1 LASVYALTEDD
12 FTNTGTVLS
21 APTQFEN
28 NAVNNNGT
36 VLVQPKGLTVE
47 KVADVSGVSTPI
59 RAGDLIGYTITLD
72 NIGLLG
78 LTGVALDDSIIP
90 AANLVL
96 SAGDTNNDSVLD
108 ADEVWVYTATYAVT
122 QNDID
127 SFGAGDGV
135 IDNVVT
141 VTTNELGPLTDNA
154 DVSITQAP
162 ELVVTKVVDKPTVA
176 DPTTLSYT
184 IEVEN
189 TGNQSLTNIVLADT
203 LPDGSTGTLVGPVAD
218 TGTVGVLDVNEIWTY
233 KISYAVSQ
241 AEIDSGNPLVNEVSV
256 TSTETGNAAVTDNAT
271 STITKAPAL
280 LVSKLVDITSINSP
294 ATLNYSIAIEN
305 TGNVTLNNV
314 APIDVMPDGSAG
326 VLAGPVADV
335 GTPGALDVGET
346 WEYTASYNASQIDI
360 DAGGVLENT
369 INVTADETGDAI
381 GSASAETSITSEPS
395 LLVNKSVDVASMSA
409 PGILNYS
416 ITVEN
421 NGNVSLTDVEVVD
434 TLPDGSA
441 AALIGPLTDS
451 GTAGALDVGESW
463 EFTTTYTVSQLE
475 IDVGDVLINTVDVT
489 SNETGAVIVS
499 DAAQT
504 TLVRTPTFTLEKT
517 VDLTSISTPGTLNYD
532 IVVDNTGNTTL
543 TGITISDTLPD
554 GAIATL
560 TGPLAD
566 TGSVGVLDVGEIWTY
581 TGEYVV
587 TQAEI
592 DAGFVGYGGD
602 QY

>member
-1 LASVYALTEDD
+1 MNRLLAKLFVVTPALFLGSGLASVYALTEDD

-176 DPTTLSYT
+176 DPTTLGYT
-184 IEVEN
+184 IEVVN

-233 KISYAVSQ
+233 NISYAVSQ
-241 AEIDSGNPLVNEVSV
+241 AEIDSCNP
-256 TSTETGNAAVTDNAT
+256 
-271 STITKAPAL
+271 
-280 LVSKLVDITSINSP
+280 
-294 ATLNYSIAIEN
+294 
-305 TGNVTLNNV
+305 
-314 APIDVMPDGSAG
+314 
-326 VLAGPVADV
+326 
-335 GTPGALDVGET
+335 
-346 WEYTASYNASQIDI
+346 
-360 DAGGVLENT
+360 
-369 INVTADETGDAI
+369 
-381 GSASAETSITSEPS
+381 
-395 LLVNKSVDVASMSA
+395 
-409 PGILNYS
+409 
-416 ITVEN
+416 
-421 NGNVSLTDVEVVD
+421 
-434 TLPDGSA
+434 
-441 AALIGPLTDS
+441 
-451 GTAGALDVGESW
+451 
-463 EFTTTYTVSQLE
+463 
-475 IDVGDVLINTVDVT
+475 
-489 SNETGAVIVS
+489 
-499 DAAQT
+499 
-504 TLVRTPTFTLEKT
+504 
-517 VDLTSISTPGTLNYD
+517 
-532 IVVDNTGNTTL
+532 
-543 TGITISDTLPD
+543 
-554 GAIATL
+554 
-560 TGPLAD
+560 
-566 TGSVGVLDVGEIWTY
+566 
-581 TGEYVV
+581 
-587 TQAEI
+587 
-592 DAGFVGYGGD
+592 
-602 QY
+602 